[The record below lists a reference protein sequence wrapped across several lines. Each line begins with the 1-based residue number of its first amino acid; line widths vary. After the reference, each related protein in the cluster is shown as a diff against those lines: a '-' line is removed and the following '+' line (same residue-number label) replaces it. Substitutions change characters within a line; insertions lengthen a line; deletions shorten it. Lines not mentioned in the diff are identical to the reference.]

1 MSGESAV
8 IVIDV
13 QACFL
18 PGGSLATGN
27 ARNATHG
34 GPDMLGKKIAES
46 IAEIQPTHLFITK
59 DWHTEG
65 HSSFITNA
73 QRHQSP
79 ARQTFPEAATNA
91 NGPFSKNT
99 GVNQYR
105 YSTRNFVSMRYW
117 GNDADRK
124 DQKLWP
130 AHCVQGTPGAEV
142 VPSLLENI
150 PSSSTPITILKGD
163 TPDIDSYSI
172 IADAL
177 GDFTPHDEQGKP
189 FITILQESD
198 ITTVYVTGI
207 ARDVCVVWSAMDL
220 LNYWILPAYS
230 TKKIKLVFMYDL
242 TRPVYSGGSPYTD
255 ILPSDLKENVMKL
268 IATMKEKGKLVTE
281 DDDATVYSNV
291 FEIRRTESYRNAS
304 PSPSS
309 GGGKGKGKGSRGS
322 KGKKTRRVHAQAR
335 RATRKA
341 KAKPCKCHTKPCTCK
356 A

>member
-1 MSGESAV
+1 MSGESAL
-8 IVIDV
+8 IAIDV
-13 QACFL
+13 QGCFL
-18 PGGSLATGN
+18 PGGSLPTGN
-27 ARNATHG
+27 ARNANHG

-46 IAEIQPTHLFITK
+46 ITEIQPTHLFITK

-105 YSTRNFVSMRYW
+105 YSARNFVSKRYW
-117 GNDADRK
+117 GKDAERK

-130 AHCVQGTPGAEV
+130 EHCVQGSDGANV
-142 VPSLLENI
+142 VPSLLDNL
-150 PSSSTPITILKGD
+150 PSSLTPITILKGD

-177 GDFTPHDEQGKP
+177 GDFTPHDEEGNS
-189 FITILQESD
+189 FISILTESA

-207 ARDVCVVWSAMDL
+207 ARDVCVFWSAMDL
-220 LNYWILPAYS
+220 LNYWILPAYA

-255 ILPSDLKENVMKL
+255 ITPSQLKENVMTL
-268 IATMKEKGKLVTE
+268 IASMKDAGKLVTE

-304 PSPSS
+304 PSASS
-309 GGGKGKGKGSRGS
+309 GGGKGSKGSKS
-322 KGKKTRRVHAQAR
+322 KGKKTRRAHTKAR
-335 RATRKA
+335 RGSRKA
-341 KAKPCKCHTKPCTCK
+341 NPCKCHTKRCSCK
-356 A
+356 T